1 MNELKIMPLPA
12 IEFSQLCKTFKG
24 KKKTLVHALQDL
36 NLTIPAGEVFG
47 FIGPNGAGKSTS
59 IKILT
64 GQIKASSGTAQ
75 ISDIPA
81 TSPQARKNIGYLPE
95 NPSFYPFMTAR
106 EYLHFVGQIF
116 KMAPEKITR
125 ETNRVLELLD
135 LSQAAN
141 RSVKGFSKGMTQRL
155 GLAQALLH
163 DPAVYILD
171 EPMSGLDPVGRA
183 LVKDIILSLKQ
194 QGKTIFFSTHI
205 IADVEAVCDRAG
217 IIVNGRL
224 TALEDI
230 KGGIMPENESYILH
244 IKTSNGDLEN
254 HVVGKKQLN
263 ETILQAVA
271 QGATI
276 ERIEPQV
283 KNLEKIFLSTI
294 TSGNTL

>member
-1 MNELKIMPLPA
+1 MPA
-12 IEFSQLCKTFKG
+12 IEITQLCKTFKG

-64 GQIKASSGTAQ
+64 GQIKASSGSAQ
-75 ISDIPA
+75 ISGIPA
-81 TSPQARKNIGYLPE
+81 SNPQARKNIGYLPE

-116 KMAPEKITR
+116 KMPANEIRSQTK
-125 ETNRVLELLD
+125 RVLELLD
-135 LSQAAN
+135 LSQAAD
-141 RSVKGFSKGMTQRL
+141 RPVKGFSKGMTQRL

-163 DPAVYILD
+163 DPALYILD

-183 LVKDIILSLKQ
+183 LVKDIIFSLKQ

-224 TALEDI
+224 TTLEDI
-230 KGGIMPENESYILH
+230 KNGIIPEDECYILQFR
-244 IKTSNGDLEN
+244 TNLGDLEN
-254 HVVGKKQLN
+254 LVVGKKQLN
-263 ETILQAVA
+263 DTILQAVA
-271 QGATI
+271 RGAAI
-276 ERIEPQV
+276 ERIEPQL
-283 KNLEKIFLSTI
+283 KNLEKIFLSTV
-294 TSGNTL
+294 TTGKNL